1 MSNKTRSSN
10 TWQRIRY
17 RAHMAG
23 LRAANML
30 RDLGISLP
38 PRGRIVFH
46 PDYVIT
52 GRTWSA
58 RHAFD
63 PRRPQR
69 ILDQL
74 HEVGV
79 LGEGMVL
86 TPEPAT
92 EEQLRL
98 VHTED
103 FLAEI
108 RDPGR
113 LAELLFMRP
122 DELCVT
128 DPLGPFLL
136 QAGGTVLACKEAV
149 EGGVPVFN
157 LGGGFHHAQRDRAE
171 GLCPINDVAVAI
183 KVVQQEDIARRVLV
197 VDLDYHQGN
206 GTALIF
212 RGDESVF
219 TLSVHGQ
226 SWSQVEGKQNT
237 LDLELPEGV
246 EDGPYLEAVR
256 GALDQAFQDFRPH
269 LAIYLAGADVHREDT
284 LGGFALTEEGIL
296 VRDMMVLSYLEE
308 RAVPV
313 AVTLAGGYWPM
324 AWSTAFNCIYSQVT
338 GIRIHPALRPTNIR
352 SHFRRR
358 RKTLDP
364 AMLRQGAL
372 LDLDAA
378 GLEDLMQNKSGSGLF
393 LDYYSEEGMQ
403 FGLEHYGL
411 FALLR
416 ERGFEDLRLAMDTED
431 PYRQVLRLYF
441 DKQDR
446 EHLLIE
452 IVARFRTLS
461 SPREAVDEGAE
472 ETYRMVSI
480 EWMTMQNPREDFTLE
495 RRRLPGQTYP
505 GLGIGRWMV
514 ELLRLMAERLK
525 CTGLMNIPRHYHN
538 AYLYSKQMLCFD
550 PEDQGYLEAMK
561 RDLRTL
567 SLVET
572 SEAIDAGALR
582 EAGHEG
588 ALLWEGK
595 AQVMPVQPV
604 LNEFFVRPGYIQAVA
619 AAREK
624 YKFSLAT

>member
-1 MSNKTRSSN
+1 MSSKGRSSN

-17 RAHMAG
+17 RARMAG

-30 RDLGISLP
+30 RDLGVSLP
-38 PRGRIVFH
+38 PRGRLVYH
-46 PDYVIT
+46 PDYMIM

-74 HEVGV
+74 REVGV
-79 LGEGMVL
+79 LSEGMVL
-86 TPEPAT
+86 TPEAAT

-122 DELCVT
+122 DELCMT

-136 QAGGTVLACKEAV
+136 QAGGTILAAKEAV

-183 KVVQQEDIARRVLV
+183 KVVQQEGLARRVLV

-212 RGDESVF
+212 GGDESVF

-226 SWSQVEGKQNT
+226 NWAQIEGKQNT

-246 EDGPYLEAVR
+246 EDEAYLAAVR
-256 GALDQAFQDFRPH
+256 GALDQAFRNFRPH

-296 VRDMMVLSYLEE
+296 ARDMMVLNYLEE

-313 AVTLAGGYWPM
+313 CVTLAGGYWPM
-324 AWSTAFNCIYSQVT
+324 AWSTAFNCIYSQIT
-338 GIRIHPALRPTNIR
+338 GIQIHPALRPTNIR
-352 SHFRRR
+352 SQFHRRR
-358 RKTLDP
+358 RTLDP
-364 AMLRQGAL
+364 ARLRQGAV

-378 GLEDLMQNKSGSGLF
+378 GLEEMLQKKSGSGLF

-411 FALLR
+411 FGLLR
-416 ERGFEDLRLAMDTED
+416 DRGFENLILFMDTED
-431 PYRQVLRLYF
+431 PYRQVLRCYF

-452 IVARFRTLS
+452 VVARFRTLS
-461 SPREAVDEGAE
+461 SPPAAVEEGADE
-472 ETYRMVSI
+472 AYRMVSI
-480 EWMTMQNPREDFTLE
+480 EWMTMQDPRADFTLD
-495 RRRLPGQTYP
+495 RRRLPGQEYP
-505 GLGIGRWMV
+505 GLCIGRWMV

-561 RDLRTL
+561 RDLREL
-567 SLVET
+567 PLVET
-572 SEAIDAGALR
+572 SEAIDGGALR
-582 EAGHEG
+582 EAGQEG
-588 ALLWEGK
+588 PVPWEGK
-595 AQVMPVQPV
+595 PQVMPVQPV
-604 LNEFFVRPGYIQAVA
+604 LNQFFVRPGYIQAVA